1 MQNLQDGHLRT
12 KSKSSIRR
20 GLDILFFLAAA
31 LFFIW
36 QAARYSEDIKQFDW
50 GVSQWLVLVGS
61 MLLGVLNIA
70 VGGLIWWL
78 LLTGQGVKIRCR
90 RIQLIFAI
98 AQFGKY
104 LPGNVGQHVA
114 RVYMLRDDGA
124 PVSVVVQ
131 TVLLEALMGLGVGA
145 VLALIALSYVLDA
158 AGPEA
163 RGLHE
168 GLLIAVAL
176 LALVLPWLLPQVL
189 NRFLPS
195 LTRRLSGGALLKPLD
210 LRRAVAVASLFVL
223 SFLILGWL
231 LKAQLSGIFGVH
243 GSSAIEL
250 TGLFALIWVAGY
262 LTPGAPA
269 GLGVREALM
278 LLVFGPVYGEAVAI
292 GLGLTLRLATTFGD
306 ALAFIVGLGLRRM
319 MAGATRLG

>member
-1 MQNLQDGHLRT
+1 MV
-12 KSKSSIRR
+12 
-20 GLDILFFLAAA
+20 FFLAAT
-31 LFFIW
+31 LFFFW
-36 QAARYSEDIKQFDW
+36 QATSHYDEIRQFDW
-50 GVSQWLVLVGS
+50 GVTQWLVLAGAAF
-61 MLLGVLNIA
+61 LGVLNIA

-78 LLTGQGVKIRCR
+78 LLAGQGVRIRWW
-90 RIQLIFAI
+90 RIQIIFAI

-114 RVYMLRDDGA
+114 RVYMLKDDGA
-124 PVSVVVQ
+124 PVGVVVQ

-145 VLALIALSYVLDA
+145 VLALIALSYLLDA
-158 AGPEA
+158 TGLQS
-163 RGLHE
+163 RGIRE
-168 GLLIAVAL
+168 GLLMAVAL
-176 LALVLPWLLPQVL
+176 AALVLPWLLPNLL
-189 NRFLPS
+189 NRWLPS
-195 LTRRLSGGALLKPLD
+195 LSRRLTGGALLKPLD

-231 LKAQLSGIFGVH
+231 LKSQLSGIFGVH